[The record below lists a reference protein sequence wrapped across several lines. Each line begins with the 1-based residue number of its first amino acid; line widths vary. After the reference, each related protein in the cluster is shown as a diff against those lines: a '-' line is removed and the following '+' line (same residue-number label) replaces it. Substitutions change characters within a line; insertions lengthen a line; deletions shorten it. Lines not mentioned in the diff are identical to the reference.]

1 MLKLDYFS
9 SANERWRTDAAV
21 RARRVRVD
29 HPDDAVDYA
38 QRRINATKI
47 GSFER
52 RRWQY
57 IKKLLLS
64 SAGG

>member
-1 MLKLDYFS
+1 MLKLDYFRG
-9 SANERWRTDAAV
+9 ANERWRTDAAM

-29 HPDDAVDYA
+29 HPDDAVHYA
-38 QRRINATKI
+38 QRRIEAAKF

-57 IKKLLLS
+57 IKRLLLS
-64 SAGG
+64 RADD